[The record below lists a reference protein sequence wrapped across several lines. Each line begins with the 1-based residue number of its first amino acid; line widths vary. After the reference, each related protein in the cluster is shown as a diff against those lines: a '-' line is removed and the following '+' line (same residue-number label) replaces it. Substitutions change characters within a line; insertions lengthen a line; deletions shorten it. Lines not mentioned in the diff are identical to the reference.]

1 VQAKFIKDVLAHFL
15 KNLTEPEIFQM
26 SNSMI
31 ENISPKQKGSTPLSK
46 TSTPKPEN
54 LSLSKAKP
62 VV

>member
-1 VQAKFIKDVLAHFL
+1 
-15 KNLTEPEIFQM
+15 M

-31 ENISPKQKGSTPLSK
+31 ENISPMQKDSSPLSK

-62 VV
+62 VVQSHCKYFNKKSEEIQK